1 MFGFYFKLQNIVLLI
16 SSLFVAL
23 LQDPGQRSKPLPLFI
38 LLEEDLFLQLKYAF
52 KAVFFNLGVTIPCSV
67 AWNSSGVVLK
77 CVVKKKKNNNI
88 LLLFPLTF

>member
-38 LLEEDLFLQLKYAF
+38 LLEEDFFFAIKIRIQSSLFQPWGYDPMWCCLEFQW
-52 KAVFFNLGVTIPCSV
+52 GCPEMCS
-67 AWNSSGVVLK
+67 N
-77 CVVKKKKNNNI
+77 
-88 LLLFPLTF
+88 